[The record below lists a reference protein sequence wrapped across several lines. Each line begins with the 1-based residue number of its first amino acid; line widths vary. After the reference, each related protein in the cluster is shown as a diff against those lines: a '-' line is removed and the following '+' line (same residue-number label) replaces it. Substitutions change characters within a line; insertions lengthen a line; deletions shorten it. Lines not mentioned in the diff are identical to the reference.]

1 MRVKIRSKIK
11 YMVVFVCAVV
21 LFALLAPSY
30 VSAGSN
36 SQVEAFVTRFYQLCL
51 NRQPDQDGLNK
62 WVGWL
67 HDGSKTGA
75 DVAQGFIFSAE
86 FTAKKYNNET
96 FVTILYKAFFNRDPD
111 PGGFDAW
118 VSRLNKGTTRQSVLD
133 GFTHSQEFL
142 DLCSNYGILPFAGVK
157 ATTSSNNSSG
167 GAITGTGTGFAAGN
181 AVNFIIWGDDSAHD
195 RPGGRVN
202 GRTDINLFVH
212 LNLDTHKAI
221 IVSIPRDTWAPIP
234 GHKSQ
239 KINGAH
245 AIGGND
251 LAVRTFEQFTGM
263 KLDFYAI
270 TDFDGFIPLI
280 NYLGGVTTTVEEN
293 IADGFS
299 GCYLNAGTVTL
310 DGNGALAL
318 CRARH
323 GRVLYGGGA
332 YAREHQAGMLIAD
345 LLVQKKGMV
354 NSGNI
359 GDFLGALSQFIWS
372 NISIDQALRILPAL
386 LSMNREDITVTT
398 FPSYIKNYGK
408 ASAIGY
414 DEATKNAFFRNISMQ

>member
-1 MRVKIRSKIK
+1 VKAKIRSKIK
-11 YMVVFVCAVV
+11 YLVVFVCVVV
-21 LFALLAPSY
+21 LLTLLAPSY
-30 VSAGSN
+30 ASAGSN
-36 SQVEAFVTRFYQLCL
+36 SQVETFVTRFYQLCL

-62 WVGWL
+62 WVGSL
-67 HDGSKTGA
+67 LDGSKTGA

-86 FTAKKYNNET
+86 FTANNYNNET

-111 PGGFDAW
+111 PSGFDAW
-118 VSRLNKGTTRQSVLD
+118 VSRLNNGTAKQIVLD

-142 DLCSNYGILPFAGVK
+142 ELCSSYGILPFAGAK
-157 ATTSSNNSSG
+157 ATTTSNSSSG
-167 GAITGTGTGFAAGN
+167 GVISGTGSGFAAGN
-181 AVNFIIWGDDSAHD
+181 AVNFIIWGDDSGMG

-234 GHKSQ
+234 GHSRQ

-270 TDFDGFIPLI
+270 TDFDGFVPLI

-299 GCYLNAGTVTL
+299 GAYFNAGTVTL
-310 DGNGALAL
+310 DGTAALAL

-323 GRVLYGGGA
+323 GRTLYGGGA

-345 LLVQKKGMV
+345 LLIEKKGMV

-359 GDFLGALSQFIWS
+359 GDFLGTLSQFIWS
-372 NISIDQALRILPAL
+372 NISIDQASRMLPVL

-398 FPSYIKNYGK
+398 FPSYIKNYGN

>member
-1 MRVKIRSKIK
+1 MKAKIRSKIK
-11 YMVVFVCAVV
+11 YLGVFVCVIV
-21 LFALLAPSY
+21 LFTLLAPSY
-30 VSAGSN
+30 ASAGSN

-51 NRQPDQDGLNK
+51 DRQPDQDGLNK
-62 WVGWL
+62 WVGVL
-67 HDGSKTGA
+67 LDGSKTGA

-86 FTAKKYNNET
+86 FTAKNYNNET

-118 VSRLNKGTTRQSVLD
+118 VSRLNQGTTRQIVLD

-142 DLCSNYGILPFAGVK
+142 DLCSSYGILPFAGVK
-157 ATTSSNNSSG
+157 ATTTSNSSSG
-167 GAITGTGTGFAAGN
+167 GTITGTGSGFAAGN
-181 AVNFIIWGDDSAHD
+181 AVNFIIWGDDSGMG

-212 LNLDTHKAI
+212 LNLDTHKAF

-234 GHKSQ
+234 GHSRQ

-293 IADGFS
+293 IADSFS

-323 GRVLYGGGA
+323 GRTLYGGGA

-345 LLVQKKGMV
+345 LLIEKKGMV

-372 NISIDQALRILPAL
+372 NISIDQASRILPAL

>member
-1 MRVKIRSKIK
+1 VKAKIRSKIK
-11 YMVVFVCAVV
+11 YLVVFVCVIV
-21 LFALLAPSY
+21 LVTLLAPSY
-30 VSAGSN
+30 ASAGSN

-51 NRQPDQDGLNK
+51 DRQPDQDGLNK
-62 WVGWL
+62 WVGVL
-67 HDGSKTGA
+67 LDGSKTGA

-86 FTAKKYNNET
+86 FTAKNYNNET

-118 VSRLNKGTTRQSVLD
+118 VSRLNKGTTRQIVLD

-142 DLCSNYGILPFAGVK
+142 DLCSSYGILPFAGVK
-157 ATTSSNNSSG
+157 ATTTSNNSSG
-167 GAITGTGTGFAAGN
+167 GTITGTGSGFAAGN
-181 AVNFIIWGDDSAHD
+181 AVNFIIWGDDSGMG

-212 LNLDTHKAI
+212 LNLDTHKAV

-234 GHKSQ
+234 GHSRQ

-293 IADGFS
+293 IADSFS

-323 GRVLYGGGA
+323 GRTLYGGGA

-345 LLVQKKGMV
+345 LLIGKKGMV
-354 NSGNI
+354 NSGNL

-372 NISIDQALRILPAL
+372 NISIDQASRILPAL